1 MITLLMSSPRHLE
14 TTTTAN
20 ISKEKALMLLGVASD
35 KKVFF
40 LLFILVENVFY
51 LTYHTHCMCG
61 LSGKFGSGSSPAK
74 VERIKSIL
82 LADKKTLLCNTNLR
96 LTRDDALLLGNPKIL
111 PR

>member
-1 MITLLMSSPRHLE
+1 MLMSSSPRHQE